1 MTTLRIHLREKIHHL
16 LPPVDP
22 ASTEEP
28 QYGSLVWGG
37 AGGLDAE
44 DPRRAGLCAEWTTDG
59 RIRASVYAQSGV
71 GVRLGRQDAAVLR
84 PGPDGWIRWIPE
96 PGTFWVLFPE
106 HPEKGWEPLTLRVV
120 V

>member
-1 MTTLRIHLREKIHHL
+1 MPTLRIDLPAQIHPLLR
-16 LPPVDP
+16 PVAPDS
-22 ASTEEP
+22 AEEP

-37 AGGLDAE
+37 AGGLDPE

-59 RIRASVYAQSGV
+59 RIRASVYAHSGV
-71 GVRLGRQDAAVLR
+71 EVRLGRQDAAALT

-96 PGTFWVLFPE
+96 PGVFWVLFPA